1 MSRGS
6 QLFNDNPRG
15 KPRLRTLGYGTRKKA
30 KNSIAQLKKM
40 PPRYQRQAATT
51 MYYRAKYHRYRTADM
66 EEAMEEYGKFLRRI
80 RHRDTGGHSRR
91 VTGGQDAFSV
101 RYPELG
107 TVDGQNWTTNLGSA
121 ALATAPTVT
130 VPHNTSSYLLIMT
143 DPNAPSGCFVHWIA
157 EIQGSNIVNRILYNP
172 PSPPP
177 GTGTHNYIFTLYLL
191 DNGSQRHCLSTS
203 FYIVA

>member
-1 MSRGS
+1 MPRSTSAEQS

-40 PPRYQRQAATT
+40 PANYQRQAATT
-51 MYYRAKYHRYRTADM
+51 MYYRAKYHKYRTADM

-80 RHRDTGGHSRR
+80 SRR
-91 VTGGQDAFSV
+91 HTGGQGAFSV

-107 TVDGQNWTTNLGSA
+107 VVDGQNWTTNLGSA
-121 ALATAPTVT
+121 ALATAPTFT
-130 VPHNTSSYLLIMT
+130 VPHNASSYLLIMT

-157 EIQGSNIVNRILYNP
+157 EIQGSNIVNRIPYYP
-172 PSPPP
+172 PSPPS